1 MALLKLIPNV
11 FYADLAI
18 GKHLFRQGLGFEL
31 VYEDLASE
39 QPLCILAKDAVQ
51 VHLLQN
57 AALAALVR
65 PELRLETDDIHGLFA
80 HVQRQAPELLHPNGN
95 HVVRKPWGL
104 WEFALLDASQ
114 VFVIVQQ
121 P

>member
-1 MALLKLIPNV
+1 MALLKLIPNI
-11 FYADLAI
+11 FYADLAV
-18 GKHLFRQGLGFEL
+18 GKHLFMQGLGFEL
-31 VYEDLASE
+31 RYEDLASA

-57 AALAALVR
+57 AVLAALDR

-80 HVQRQAPELLHPNGN
+80 QVRQRAPELLHPNGN
-95 HVVRKPWGL
+95 HVTRKPWGL
-104 WEFALLDASQ
+104 WEFALLDAST
-114 VFVIVQQ
+114 VCVIVQQ